1 MSARLFAPESLSFR
15 YWALTISIA
24 AACPAAGAGQYPT
37 KPIRIIDPYAPG
49 GSTEA
54 QARVIGQKLTEQW
67 GQPVVIDGRPG
78 AASAIG
84 TQIVARSNPD
94 GYTLLVNNA
103 TFSTVASLSRK
114 PLFDPVKDLAPVIQV
129 GAQPLILVALPSLPN
144 NLKELLSYAK
154 ANPGKLNYGS
164 AGTGGATHLS
174 MEYLMSMAGIKLM
187 HVPYKGSAPSVT
199 AMLGGEVQ
207 LGIFS
212 ANSVLPHINSGRL
225 RALGVSSTKRTPTLP
240 DVPTI
245 AEAGV
250 PGYEVVQWSGIYA
263 PAGTPSE
270 IVGKLNRQIN
280 EILKL
285 PDVKERLAKL
295 GVDAAGGTSQQFGA
309 FTAAEVRK
317 WAKVIAVA
325 GIPRE

>member
-1 MSARLFAPESLSFR
+1 M
-15 YWALTISIA
+15 
-24 AACPAAGAGQYPT
+24 
-37 KPIRIIDPYAPG
+37 
-49 GSTEA
+49 
-54 QARVIGQKLTEQW
+54 
-67 GQPVVIDGRPG
+67 IDGRPG

-84 TQIVARSNPD
+84 TQIVAKSTPD

-103 TFSTVASLSRK
+103 ALATVPNLSRQ
-114 PLFDPVKDLAPVIQV
+114 PLFDPIKDLAPVILV
-129 GAQPLILVALPSLPN
+129 GTQPLILVALPSLPN

-164 AGTGGATHLS
+164 AGTGAATHLS
-174 MEYLMSMAGIKLM
+174 MEYLMSMAGIKLV

-199 AMLGGEVQ
+199 AMVGGEVQ

-212 ANSVLPHINSGRL
+212 ANSVLPHVHSGRL
-225 RALGVSSTKRTPTLP
+225 RALGISTIKRSPALP
-240 DVPTI
+240 DVPSI

-250 PGYEVVQWSGIYA
+250 PGYEVVQWSGIFA
-263 PAGTPSE
+263 PAGTPPE

-285 PDVKERLAKL
+285 PDVRERLAKL
-295 GVDAAGGTSQQFGA
+295 GVDAAGGTSQQFGT
-309 FTAAEVRK
+309 FIAAEVRK
-317 WAKVIAVA
+317 WAKVIAEA

>member
-1 MSARLFAPESLSFR
+1 MNKRLSFG
-15 YWALTISIA
+15 YWALALSIA
-24 AACPAAGAGQYPT
+24 TSCPAAVAAQYPD

-54 QARVIGQKLTEQW
+54 QARVIGQKLTEVW

-84 TQIVARSNPD
+84 TQIVAKSTPD

-103 TFSTVASLSRK
+103 ALATVPNLSRQ
-114 PLFDPVKDLAPVIQV
+114 PLFDPIKDLAPVIQV

-174 MEYLMSMAGIKLM
+174 MEYLMSMAGIKLV
-187 HVPYKGSAPSVT
+187 HVPYKGSAPSAA
-199 AMLGGEVQ
+199 AMAGGEVQ

-212 ANSVLPHINSGRL
+212 ANSVLPHIHAGRL
-225 RALGVSSTKRTPTLP
+225 RALGVSTIKRSPALP
-240 DVPTI
+240 DVPSI

-250 PGYEVVQWSGIYA
+250 PGYEVVQWSGIFA

-270 IVGKLNRQIN
+270 IIGKLNRQIN

-285 PDVKERLAKL
+285 PDVKDRLARL
-295 GVDAAGGTSQQFGA
+295 GVDAAGGTSQQFAA
-309 FTAAEVRK
+309 FTADEVRK
-317 WAKVIAVA
+317 WAKVIAAA

>member
-1 MSARLFAPESLSFR
+1 MKKNFGVR
-15 YWALTISIA
+15 YWALALSIA
-24 AACPAAGAGQYPT
+24 AASPASGADQYPN

-54 QARVIGQKLTEQW
+54 QARVIGQKLTERW
-67 GQPVVIDGRPG
+67 GQSVVIDGRPG

-84 TQIVARSNPD
+84 TQIVARSTPD

-103 TFSTVASLSRK
+103 ALATVPNLSRT
-114 PLFDPVKDLAPVIQV
+114 PLFDPIKDLAPVIQV
-129 GAQPLILVALPSLPN
+129 GAQPLILVALPSLPD
-144 NLKELLSYAK
+144 NLKALLSYAK
-154 ANPGKLNYGS
+154 ANPAKLNYGS

-174 MEYLMSMAGIKLM
+174 MEYLMSMAGIKLV
-187 HVPYKGSAPSVT
+187 HVPYKGSAPSAA
-199 AMLGGEVQ
+199 AMAGGEVQ

-212 ANSVLPHINSGRL
+212 ANSVLPHIASGRL
-225 RALGVSSTKRTPTLP
+225 RALGVSTIKRSPALP
-240 DVPTI
+240 DVPSI

-250 PGYEVVQWSGIYA
+250 PGYEVVQWSGIFA
-263 PAGTPSE
+263 PAGTPAD
-270 IVGKLNRQIN
+270 IVGKLNREIN
-280 EILKL
+280 EILKV
-285 PDVKERLAKL
+285 PDVRERLGRL

-317 WAKVIAVA
+317 WAKVIAIA

>member
-1 MSARLFAPESLSFR
+1 MV
-15 YWALTISIA
+15 
-24 AACPAAGAGQYPT
+24 AACPAAAADNYPT

-54 QARVIGQKLTEQW
+54 QVRIIGQKLTEQW
-67 GQPVVIDGRPG
+67 GQSVVIDGRPG

-84 TQIVARSNPD
+84 TALMAKSTPD
-94 GYTLLVNNA
+94 GYTLLINNA
-103 TFSTVASLSRK
+103 ALATVPNLSRK
-114 PLFDPVKDLAPVIQV
+114 PLFDPVKDLAPVIQICT
-129 GAQPLILVALPSLPN
+129 QPLLFVAIPSMPN

-154 ANPGKLNYGS
+154 SNPGKLSYAS
-164 AGTGGATHLS
+164 AGTGGATHLA
-174 MEYLMSMAGIKLM
+174 MELFTSMAGVKLV

-199 AMLGGEVQ
+199 AMLAGEVQ
-207 LGIFS
+207 LGTFS
-212 ANSVLPHINSGRL
+212 ANAALPHIQSGRL
-225 RALGVSSTKRTPTLP
+225 RVLGVSTTRRSPSFP

-250 PGYEVVQWSGIYA
+250 PGYEVVQWSGLYA
-263 PAGTPSE
+263 PAGVPAA

-285 PDVKERLAKL
+285 PDIKERLARL
-295 GVDAAGGTSQQFGA
+295 GVDTAGGTAQELGA

-317 WAKVIAVA
+317 WAKVIETA
-325 GIPRE
+325 GIQRD